1 MRATLTQREA
11 NTQELW
17 KSWRNKRPQ
26 SKHLQLFTQNDCQVA
41 LHAVFIDK
49 STDLLFSGQWP
60 YVCHLVEKAITTS
73 SRRAIHCT
81 IAAVSV
87 ADRRVCWTS
96 NDASLLA
103 QNSAEKR
110 LPA

>member
-1 MRATLTQREA
+1 MRAPLTQPEA

-26 SKHLQLFTQNDCQVA
+26 SKHLQLFTPNDCQVA
-41 LHAVFIDK
+41 LYAVFIDK
-49 STDLLFSGQWP
+49 STDLFFSQQWP
-60 YVCHLVEKAITTS
+60 YACRLAEKAITTS

-81 IAAVSV
+81 IAAVNV
-87 ADRRVCWTS
+87 ADRRACWTS
-96 NDASLLA
+96 NGASLLA
-103 QNSAEKR
+103 RNSVEKR